1 MNTARHR
8 WLLLL
13 PAAALVLGGC
23 VAVPVYDDDY
33 GYRSYGGH
41 GYYTEETIILSP
53 PPRVEYRGYAPAPG
67 YFWIDGYWNR
77 VGTRHHWVPGY
88 WAAPDSH
95 ARPRAHR
102 PPPRHPAEQG
112 HEHRRRGDDFDK
124 PWRRQDRAREPAHD
138 RRSGIAPGNERQA
151 LEAHGARDAARRTSP
166 RAVARERGA
175 ELRQGP
181 PPAAE
186 RTRPRSGAHDDPASR
201 RARHDSPPPRR
212 GGENDGRDAAEADR
226 SPHPGQQEFPRRRQ
240 TD

>member
-33 GYRSYGGH
+33 GYRSYRGH

-77 VGTRHHWVPGY
+77 VGTRQHWVPGY

-112 HEHRRRGDDFDK
+112 HEHRRRGDDFDE

-138 RRSGIAPGNERQA
+138 RRSGIAPGRDRQA
-151 LEAHGARDAARRTSP
+151 LEPPRSARDAERRAPP
-166 RAVARERGA
+166 R
-175 ELRQGP
+175 P
-181 PPAAE
+181 AE
-186 RTRPRSGAHDDPASR
+186 RTGRRAGSHGDSAAHRTRDDP
-201 RARHDSPPPRR
+201 PPRRR
-212 GGENDGRDAAEADR
+212 GGENDARDAAEADR
-226 SPHPGQQEFPRRRQ
+226 GPHPGQQEFPRRRQ